1 MHAHMLCEYF
11 GRVNNRILINPMKA
25 ESQMFLLKVIKL
37 SPLNILR
44 VIDVKCDENEQYS
57 NTIVQKVSNILHTSH
72 VNNGN
77 YKEQN
82 ILLL

>member
-44 VIDVKCDENEQYS
+44 VIDVKCDENEA
-57 NTIVQKVSNILHTSH
+57 
-72 VNNGN
+72 
-77 YKEQN
+77 
-82 ILLL
+82 